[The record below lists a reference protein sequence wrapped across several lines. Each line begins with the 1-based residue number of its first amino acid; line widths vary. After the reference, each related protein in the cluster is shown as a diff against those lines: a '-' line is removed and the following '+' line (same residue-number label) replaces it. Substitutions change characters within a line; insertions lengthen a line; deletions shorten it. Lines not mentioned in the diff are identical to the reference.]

1 MQSEFHLRPI
11 AYRPLGRAGLF
22 VNAKPLVFGMGVATP
37 ITSPPNTRRED
48 KKEPS
53 TSYILNI
60 RI

>member
-37 ITSPPNTRRED
+37 HYISSQHPPGRQKGT
-48 KKEPS
+48 
-53 TSYILNI
+53 
-60 RI
+60 